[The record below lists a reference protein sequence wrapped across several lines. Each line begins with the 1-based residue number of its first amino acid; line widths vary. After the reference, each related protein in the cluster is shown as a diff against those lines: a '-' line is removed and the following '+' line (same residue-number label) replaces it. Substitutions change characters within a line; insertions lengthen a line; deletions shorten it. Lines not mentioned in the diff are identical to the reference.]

1 VHVIVALFLL
11 LMAKGRRKGRGE
23 PMEIT
28 AVMRRALEPGAAA
41 GLAGESRGALGSAS
55 GGLPVLASARQDV
68 MDMVVRQPEEIAIL
82 LRSWLADRKT
92 GE

>member
-1 VHVIVALFLL
+1 
-11 LMAKGRRKGRGE
+11 MG
-23 PMEIT
+23 IT
-28 AVMRRALEPGAAA
+28 AVTRRALEHGAS
-41 GLAGESRGALGSAS
+41 GLGGESRGALGSAS

-92 GE
+92 GQ

>member
-1 VHVIVALFLL
+1 
-11 LMAKGRRKGRGE
+11 
-23 PMEIT
+23 MEIS
-28 AVMRRALEPGAAA
+28 AVTRRALEPGSAS
-41 GLAGESRGALGSAS
+41 GPGGSRGALGSAS

-92 GE
+92 GQ